1 MNKIVKIIFV
11 IALLL
16 PLLGTAQCKHFTKK
30 HCIAQLDDYKFNGQ
44 LNAAILARGD
54 TAELVLSFY
63 SGQKYRL
70 FVCNEE
76 QLGDVTFVLL
86 DADRNVVYK
95 SKKGEEQIFDFQVP
109 STQKLILQVIVH
121 GEKTTH
127 SLEFQGCVSVLIGFI
142 EPEEVSN
149 N

>member
-1 MNKIVKIIFV
+1 MNKIIKIIFV
-11 IALLL
+11 LALFL
-16 PLLGTAQCKHFTKK
+16 PLVSHAQCKHFTKK
-30 HCIAQLDDYKFNGQ
+30 HCISQLDDYKFNGQ
-44 LNAAILARGD
+44 LNAAILTRGD

-63 SGQKYRL
+63 SNQKYRL

-76 QLGDVTFVLL
+76 QLGDVTFKLL
-86 DADRNVVYK
+86 DADRNVVYE

-109 STQKLILQVIVH
+109 STQKLILQVFVH

-142 EPEEVSN
+142 EPEDN
-149 N
+149 